1 MSKMLPLMSIA
12 ALAALSTAAV
22 AKDPP
27 KQSPLVGALQACQA
41 IADPGARLA
50 CYDKEAGALVTATT
64 KGDVAVVD
72 RSEVRKARK
81 SLFGFAMPKIPFF
94 SGDDSTDVVSD
105 TLESTVKSAS
115 GIGYGKF
122 RMTIAEGNAVWETT
136 ESYGTMRDPRVGD
149 KIVIKRGPLGSYML
163 RIGSNRGVK
172 GRRVG

>member
-1 MSKMLPLMSIA
+1 MNKLLPLCAVA
-12 ALAALSTAAV
+12 ALAALSVPAV
-22 AKDPP
+22 ANDPP
-27 KQSPLVGALQACQA
+27 KQSPLVSALGTCRA
-41 IADPGARLA
+41 ITDAGERLA
-50 CYDKEAGALVTATT
+50 CYDKQAGALLDATS

-72 RSEVRKARK
+72 KAEVRKARK

-94 SGDDSTDVVSD
+94 SGDDTADVPTE
-105 TLESTVKSAS
+105 TLESTIKSAN

-122 RMTIAEGNAVWETT
+122 RMVIAEGNAVWETT
-136 ESYGTMRDPRVGD
+136 ESYGTMREPRVGD